1 MHFKEQ
7 IPQKIKFN
15 FFRPNFFNDTV
26 ITWNVFESKTH
37 SNSFANI
44 EKTNKSSFKG
54 LKYKAVH
61 VFYSFISKLYN

>member
-26 ITWNVFESKTH
+26 ITWNVFEAKTH

-44 EKTNKSSFKG
+44 EKTNKSSF
-54 LKYKAVH
+54 
-61 VFYSFISKLYN
+61 